1 MAYRWKPNSAQ
12 KKAYRERM
20 LEIEASKYIVPDG
33 YNCNCSGD
41 CCTGDEIAFFKA
53 GTNSIRLFG
62 KIITESYGKLKQ
74 QHTFTILLDSNEK
87 ILIKGRNL
95 YLNVWRKKWDNE
107 EDREI
112 VLKEKHSRGSIA
124 REEKSIRVA
133 SCYNL

>member
-1 MAYRWKPNSAQ
+1 MAYKWKPNSAQ
-12 KKAYRERM
+12 KKAYYERM
-20 LEIEASKYIVPDG
+20 LEIEASKCIVPDE
-33 YNCNCSGD
+33 YNYNCSGD
-41 CCTGDEIAFFKA
+41 CCTGDEIAFFRA
-53 GTNSIRLFG
+53 GTSSIRIFG

-107 EDREI
+107 EQRKI

-133 SCYNL
+133 SYFNL